1 MFSFLNLIERQNRND
16 NRFEFTSI
24 IWRILGENKT
34 EQTKKHTTATTEQIV
49 VYDKNESQ
57 ADQWFPIHKT
67 HERFHRP
74 TEIRL
79 NLVSV
84 EISDCN
90 KEKPMTIWNYMF
102 KIQHSID
109 LNQQQKRSS
118 NSFESHCFCF
128 DLVVNNSP
136 KNSITLISM
145 IEWMLCSKDHTRNC
159 LSTSPFFP
167 FSSQQTLHIK
177 YTYPIRNGLMIAS
190 HWHQLRPDKLFY
202 FCIKLPIKFEN
213 MTS

>member
-1 MFSFLNLIERQNRND
+1 MIIDLSLLPLYGEFWVKTKQSKQKNIQQQPLNKLLYTIKTKAKQTND
-16 NRFEFTSI
+16 FQYIRHMKDSI
-24 IWRILGENKT
+24 GQPKFDWI
-34 EQTKKHTTATTEQIV
+34 
-49 VYDKNESQ
+49 
-57 ADQWFPIHKT
+57 WFPWKFLIA
-67 HERFHRP
+67 
-74 TEIRL
+74 I
-79 NLVSV
+79 
-84 EISDCN
+84 
-90 KEKPMTIWNYMF
+90 KEKPMTIWNFMF
-102 KIQHSID
+102 KIQHSIG
-109 LNQQQKRSS
+109 LNQQQKRSF

-177 YTYPIRNGLMIAS
+177 YTHPIRNGLMIAS